1 MKLKLWKNPKEVERE
16 LVVENYDIMY
26 GTIQDILSL
35 VDDID
40 SIETNGIVADAKLL
54 ETIDKNLPALN
65 NMIKEAFYEYDLT
78 DEDLRK
84 VKVTEL
90 IPLVID
96 LLSYIKKYF
105 GSNGKNV

>member
-1 MKLKLWKNPKEVERE
+1 MKLKLWRNPKEVERE
-16 LVVENYDIMY
+16 LEINNYDIMY
-26 GTIQDILSL
+26 GTVQDMLSL

-40 SIETNGIVADAKLL
+40 AIQVDGIIADAKLL
-54 ETIDKNLPALN
+54 ETINKNLPALN

-84 VKVTEL
+84 IKTKEL
-90 IPLVID
+90 VPLVID

-105 GSNGKNV
+105 GSNEKNV